1 MWIWEADNAKAVI
14 VMVHG
19 AGEHHGRYEWLCS
32 QWVSKGYHVVMGDL
46 PGQGLTRR
54 NRGHINSFDEYIET
68 IASWVE
74 EARKFDLPIYLFG
87 HSMGGLAVIRTV
99 TEKELPLAAVLL
111 SSPALGI
118 VEKPP
123 KVLDAASKVI
133 NKIYPSLRLRSRRD
147 GGAPKGTR
155 SEDVLQRDAE
165 DFLLV
170 KKVSIRWYRELMN
183 AMKTA
188 FQSVHRFPDVP
199 LLVVQGGN
207 DLIVEKQKVRDWFNS
222 LNMMEK
228 AYKEWPALYHEVL
241 NDPERELVFQYIHQ
255 YVELNLIVR
264 KKSYKE

>member
-1 MWIWEADNAKAVI
+1 MWIWEAPEAKAVI

-32 QWVSKGYHVVMGDL
+32 KWVSKGYHVVMGDL

-54 NRGHINSFDEYIET
+54 NRGHIHSFDEYIET
-68 IASWVE
+68 IESWVD
-74 EARKFDLPIYLFG
+74 EAKHFDLPIYLFG

-99 TEKELPLAAVLL
+99 TEKNLPLAAVLL

-123 KVLDAASKVI
+123 KAIDAVSKVL
-133 NKIYPSLRLRSRRD
+133 NKVYPSLRLRSSKGRPR
-147 GGAPKGTR
+147 GTR
-155 SEDVLQRDAE
+155 SEEVLKRDSE

-170 KKVSIRWYRELMN
+170 KKVSIRWYRELMD
-183 AMKTA
+183 AMKAA
-188 FQSVHRFPDVP
+188 FASVHRFPDLP
-199 LLVVQGGN
+199 LLVVQGGD
-207 DLIVEKQKVRDWFNS
+207 DLIVDKEKVREWFNQ
-222 LNMMEK
+222 LNMAEK

-241 NDPERELVFQYIHQ
+241 NDPERGLVFQYIHQ

-264 KKSYKE
+264 EKSHKE